1 MWDRIMLRKRYMIE
15 CIDEL
20 LKNRANLVHS
30 RHRSIYDFI
39 MNLCSALTAYCFFDN
54 KPEALSVHVEK
65 SKRLELLHA
74 DLIPNTSRVWAV
86 CRDVQERPMAAGGR
100 AHRLHRQLC
109 PIQHSAHVRFSQ
121 TFSWIV
127 GKRKYLCREFIFLF
141 AQAERIGENTYMTR
155 RLLMLFLG
163 SPNLYG
169 LSITAGNRVTV
180 DFCRCV
186 YQDSTCTLP
195 STYR

>member
-1 MWDRIMLRKRYMIE
+1 MLRKRYMIE

-74 DLIPNTSRVWAV
+74 DLIPNTSRV
-86 CRDVQERPMAAGGR
+86 
-100 AHRLHRQLC
+100 
-109 PIQHSAHVRFSQ
+109 
-121 TFSWIV
+121 
-127 GKRKYLCREFIFLF
+127 
-141 AQAERIGENTYMTR
+141 
-155 RLLMLFLG
+155 
-163 SPNLYG
+163 
-169 LSITAGNRVTV
+169 
-180 DFCRCV
+180 
-186 YQDSTCTLP
+186 
-195 STYR
+195 